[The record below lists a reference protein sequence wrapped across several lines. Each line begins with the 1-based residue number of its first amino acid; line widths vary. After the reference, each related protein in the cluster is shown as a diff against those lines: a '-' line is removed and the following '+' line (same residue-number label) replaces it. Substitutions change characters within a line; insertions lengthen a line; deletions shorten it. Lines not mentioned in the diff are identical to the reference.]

1 MNINKKILGLSTVV
15 SLLTIYIVPGRV
27 LDEFEIGFGY
37 PIEFFTLYSRA
48 LNSRPHLLHS
58 TNLNIINLALNI
70 LIIYLVVH
78 VLVKIK
84 NKLSSQ

>member
-1 MNINKKILGLSTVV
+1 MNINKKILGLSTVI
-15 SLLTIYIVPGRV
+15 SLLTVYIFPGRV

-37 PIEFFTLYSRA
+37 PIDFITLYTRT
-48 LNSRPHLLHS
+48 LNSSPYLLHA

-70 LIIYLVVH
+70 LIIYLVIH

-84 NKLSSQ
+84 NKLTSK

>member
-1 MNINKKILGLSTVV
+1 MNINKKILGLSTVI
-15 SLLTIYIVPGRV
+15 SLLTIYVIPGRV

-37 PIEFFTLYSRA
+37 PIDFFTLYTRT
-48 LNSRPHLLHS
+48 LNSSPYLLHS

-78 VLVKIK
+78 VLVKVK
-84 NKLSSQ
+84 NKL

>member
-1 MNINKKILGLSTVV
+1 MNINKKILGLSIVI
-15 SLLTIYIVPGRV
+15 SLLTIYIFPGRV

-37 PIEFFTLYSRA
+37 PIEFFTLYSRT

-84 NKLSSQ
+84 NKLSSK